1 MGEQLAQ
8 EMDVPL
14 SVLESHPIRQLN
26 RTEDKWVTVGS
37 LQGMD
42 YFGDGSLWL
51 LDTPGVSDAK
61 SYRTLG
67 ESSID
72 SSLVNKAQ
80 EGPHIC
86 SCLHIDESTRVS
98 SSWK

>member
-14 SVLESHPIRQLN
+14 SVLESHPIQQLN

-61 SYRTLG
+61 SLPNPGR
-67 ESSID
+67 I
-72 SSLVNKAQ
+72 Q
-80 EGPHIC
+80 H
-86 SCLHIDESTRVS
+86 
-98 SSWK
+98 